1 MLVLTII
8 LTNLTFSKVE
18 AFHEAL
24 NGEEE
29 IISEGKVDDN
39 SLIDISSIT
48 INKSEVVSGDTVKL
62 SFKVNEDISKI
73 SGVTTIYNKGT
84 TGAWK
89 WMSMEY
95 NSDTGCFEGYK
106 SIGDY
111 TEEGTWT
118 IDQIHLEYIDGTEK
132 YLQNI
137 NDIDYEEGEDF
148 SGGNFIVTG
157 TDSDLKPPVLDVDS
171 LTLSSKK
178 AVAGDRLLLTVKAS
192 DDKSGID
199 SICIIYR
206 EPDYKSLSLTYN
218 QEKDVYEGY
227 IDIDENTTLGE
238 WKISQVYLEDK
249 EENYIYINNGIS
261 ETENNVKDLSA
272 GNFTVLESYEN
283 PVING
288 VEEVILKVGDTFDPM
303 DGVTAFDCQG
313 RELTSDIIVTGNVK
327 TWLIGKYSLTYT
339 VTDIYGVT
347 TTETRIVRVTLGVKD
362 INGDGKIDISE
373 FLKWLFG
380 IS

>member
-1 MLVLTII
+1 
-8 LTNLTFSKVE
+8 
-18 AFHEAL
+18 
-24 NGEEE
+24 
-29 IISEGKVDDN
+29 
-39 SLIDISSIT
+39 
-48 INKSEVVSGDTVKL
+48 
-62 SFKVNEDISKI
+62 
-73 SGVTTIYNKGT
+73 
-84 TGAWK
+84 
-89 WMSMEY
+89 MSMKY

-118 IDQIHLEYIDGTEK
+118 IDQIHLEYINGDGE

-148 SGGNFIVTG
+148 SGGNFTVTG
-157 TDSDLKPPVLDVDS
+157 TDSDLKPPILDVDS

-199 SICIIYR
+199 SIGIIYR

>member
-1 MLVLTII
+1 
-8 LTNLTFSKVE
+8 
-18 AFHEAL
+18 
-24 NGEEE
+24 
-29 IISEGKVDDN
+29 
-39 SLIDISSIT
+39 
-48 INKSEVVSGDTVKL
+48 
-62 SFKVNEDISKI
+62 
-73 SGVTTIYNKGT
+73 
-84 TGAWK
+84 
-89 WMSMEY
+89 MSMKY

-118 IDQIHLEYIDGTEK
+118 IDQIHLEYINGDGE

-148 SGGNFIVTG
+148 SGGNFTVMG

-199 SICIIYR
+199 SIGIIYR
-206 EPDYKSLSLTYN
+206 DPDYKSLSLTYN

>member
-24 NGEEE
+24 NSEEE
-29 IISEGKVDDN
+29 IISEGKVGDDL
-39 SLIDISSIT
+39 LIEISSISVD
-48 INKSEVVSGDTVKL
+48 KSEVVSGDTVKL
-62 SFKVNEDISKI
+62 SFKVNEDIGKI

-89 WMSMEY
+89 WMSMKY

-111 TEEGTWT
+111 TEEGAWT
-118 IDQIHLEYIDGTEK
+118 IDQIHLEYIYGTEK

-148 SGGNFIVTG
+148 SGGNFTVTG
-157 TDSDLKPPVLDVDS
+157 TDSDLKPPILDVDS

-199 SICIIYR
+199 SIGIIYR

-249 EENYIYINNGIS
+249 EENYIY
-261 ETENNVKDLSA
+261 K
-272 GNFTVLESYEN
+272 
-283 PVING
+283 
-288 VEEVILKVGDTFDPM
+288 
-303 DGVTAFDCQG
+303 
-313 RELTSDIIVTGNVK
+313 
-327 TWLIGKYSLTYT
+327 
-339 VTDIYGVT
+339 
-347 TTETRIVRVTLGVKD
+347 
-362 INGDGKIDISE
+362 
-373 FLKWLFG
+373 
-380 IS
+380 